1 LKLLEIDFHEG
12 GKAMNRTQKDP
23 IYMVLIWALLIGITS
38 FIAFPSYSQQTD
50 KTIVDEWS
58 TVNVPPAPELKE
70 VTLNPKETAFL
81 ILDIQKSTCNPETR
95 PRCISSLPKIKDF
108 LQRVRAA
115 KMMVVYSLAGTAT
128 VADIL
133 PEAAPSG
140 GEPVVQSSVDK
151 FYNTDLD
158 KILKDKGIKTVII
171 CGTAANGAV
180 LHTATGAAVR
190 GFQVIL
196 PVDLMSADLYA
207 EQYTAWHL
215 INAPGSRRQT
225 TLTKTSLIKF

>member
-1 LKLLEIDFHEG
+1 
-12 GKAMNRTQKDP
+12 
-23 IYMVLIWALLIGITS
+23 
-38 FIAFPSYSQQTD
+38 
-50 KTIVDEWS
+50 
-58 TVNVPPAPELKE
+58 
-70 VTLNPKETAFL
+70 
-81 ILDIQKSTCNPETR
+81 
-95 PRCISSLPKIKDF
+95 
-108 LQRVRAA
+108 
-115 KMMVVYSLAGTAT
+115 MMVVYSLAGTAT